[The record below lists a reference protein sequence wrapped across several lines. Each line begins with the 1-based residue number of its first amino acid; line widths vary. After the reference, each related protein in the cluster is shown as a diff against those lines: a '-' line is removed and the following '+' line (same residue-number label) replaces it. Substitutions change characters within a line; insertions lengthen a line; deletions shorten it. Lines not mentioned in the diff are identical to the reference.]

1 MFLSP
6 PFKLTDVNTHIE
18 EERKVTREVREQLGL
33 TDRRCNAMAG
43 ELEESKALLE
53 AAIRHVW
60 WMKKSPFKNGIIS
73 NYGYFWMKIFKL

>member
-1 MFLSP
+1 M
-6 PFKLTDVNTHIE
+6 NTHIE

-53 AAIRHVW
+53 AAIRYV
-60 WMKKSPFKNGIIS
+60 
-73 NYGYFWMKIFKL
+73 

>member
-1 MFLSP
+1 M
-6 PFKLTDVNTHIE
+6 NTHIE

-53 AAIRHVW
+53 AAIRYIDQSDLNLIIKLNMHWNVCQIKVW
-60 WMKKSPFKNGIIS
+60 VGSWKMILKWAP
-73 NYGYFWMKIFKL
+73 

>member
-1 MFLSP
+1 MRFSEERIKFIRHGALRFSL

-53 AAIRHVW
+53 AAIRHV
-60 WMKKSPFKNGIIS
+60 S
-73 NYGYFWMKIFKL
+73 

>member
-1 MFLSP
+1 MISVRVLSISLTMTV
-6 PFKLTDVNTHIE
+6 FQLTDVNTHIE

-53 AAIRHVW
+53 AAIRY
-60 WMKKSPFKNGIIS
+60 
-73 NYGYFWMKIFKL
+73 NY

>member
-53 AAIRHVW
+53 AAIRHV
-60 WMKKSPFKNGIIS
+60 S
-73 NYGYFWMKIFKL
+73 

>member
-1 MFLSP
+1 MSTSLTLTVLSL
-6 PFKLTDVNTHIE
+6 FTHLQLTDVNTHIE

-53 AAIRHVW
+53 AAIR
-60 WMKKSPFKNGIIS
+60 
-73 NYGYFWMKIFKL
+73 

>member
-1 MFLSP
+1 MASLRLPISSGHISL
-6 PFKLTDVNTHIE
+6 PFQLTDVNTHIE

-53 AAIRHVW
+53 AAIRC
-60 WMKKSPFKNGIIS
+60 G
-73 NYGYFWMKIFKL
+73 